1 MLILS
6 LVLDIKVDAKQVD
19 LVLDV
24 PYKLDDMPGCL
35 CFDKCLP
42 PHSLNMPYTLLVEQ
56 KLEDCGIL
64 NAVV

>member
-24 PYKLDDMPGCL
+24 PNKLDDMTGRL
-35 CFDKCLP
+35 CFDECFP
-42 PHSLNMPYTLLVEQ
+42 PHGLNMSHSLLVKQ
-56 KLEDCGIL
+56 KLKDCGIL